1 MNKEEQV
8 ANAEGRQREEIIYSG
23 KAKVSDPGFK
33 WWKLFKPGKILREG
47 CSSFI
52 VNHLGLCYSL
62 ITLRYL
68 SYHLVSLF
76 LSQSKYFCGAQKH
89 IGRQCRPA

>member
-1 MNKEEQV
+1 MNKGGQV

-23 KAKVSDPGFK
+23 KAEVFDPGFK
-33 WWKLFKPGKILREG
+33 WRKPGKILREG

-52 VNHLGLCYSL
+52 ANHLGLCYSL

-68 SYHLVSLF
+68 SNHLVSL
-76 LSQSKYFCGAQKH
+76 SV
-89 IGRQCRPA
+89 